1 MSSPSPFVRQ
11 LEQPPWQD
19 RVRQS
24 CRSHWTFAAL
34 QVLDLLTTLAV
45 FHAGGVELNPLVA
58 RLTLHFGRLGGVV
71 MSKVIAVVLAMGVRR
86 LIWVV
91 NIFYAGLICWNL
103 IVLILL
109 SARAHTPH

>member
-1 MSSPSPFVRQ
+1 MNSSSPFVRR
-11 LEQPPWQD
+11 LERPLWQT
-19 RVRQS
+19 RLRQS
-24 CRSHWTFAAL
+24 FRSHWTFAVL
-34 QVLDLLTTLAV
+34 QVLDLLTTVAV

-58 RLTLHFGRLGGVV
+58 RLTLHFGRVGGVV

-109 SARAHTPH
+109 SAAAHTPH

>member
-1 MSSPSPFVRQ
+1 MNSPSPFIRQ
-11 LEQPPWQD
+11 LEQPLWWARLQQ
-19 RVRQS
+19 RF
-24 CRSHWTFAAL
+24 RSRWTFVAL
-34 QVLDLLTTLAV
+34 QVLDLLTTVAV

-103 IVLILL
+103 IVLFLL
-109 SARAHTPH
+109 TARAHTGH